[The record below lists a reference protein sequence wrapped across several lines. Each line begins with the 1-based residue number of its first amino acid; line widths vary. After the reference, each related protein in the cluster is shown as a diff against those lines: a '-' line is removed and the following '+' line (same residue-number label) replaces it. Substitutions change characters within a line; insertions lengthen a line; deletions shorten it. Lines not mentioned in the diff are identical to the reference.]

1 MRVDYKTN
9 AMIKWT
15 KSLFS
20 SGLLLLL
27 ALTCMSFERTS
38 SGRDFNIVTLRC
50 EYLVNPQGID
60 VLHPR
65 FSWEM
70 VSTERAKRQKAY
82 HLIVAD
88 SKALLDKNEGNI
100 WNSGKVTSDESFHIA
115 FKGKPLLSGKD
126 YYWKLKVWD
135 EQNAETD
142 WSATQHFSMGLL
154 NNSDWKAKWIGAP
167 TVQPVT
173 VQDENII
180 PPSPLLRKQ
189 FVVNRQVKKA
199 KLYVTALGVYEMYL
213 NGRKVGDQILA
224 PEWTDYFTRVQYQ
237 TYDVT
242 TMLASGDNVIGGM
255 LADGWYTGVLFTH
268 GKPQRGNYGF
278 DRRLLAQLEIEFTDG
293 SKERV
298 VTDESWKML
307 KDGPM
312 KEASIFDGEVYD
324 ARYMPDNWLQPGFNT
339 ERWDNVVVDNS
350 VSLTLNAQ
358 INEPVRIVKE
368 IKPVNVFR
376 APNGNHIFDM
386 GQNMAGWVHIT
397 LPYNPGKKIILRHA
411 EILMEDSTLYTQNLR
426 TAKQTNTYIPARET
440 TIDYEPRFTY
450 HGFRYVEVAGLTREP
465 ALENITGKVVA
476 SASALVSE
484 FSSSS
489 KDINQLWSNIVWTQL
504 SNLHSIPEDCPQRDE
519 RCGWMGDAQI
529 FCQTAMY
536 NMDLGAFYTKWFKDI
551 RDRQTPEGRYPN
563 YAPQVGMVFYDAPGW
578 TDAGIIIP
586 WKAYLNYGDKRILE
600 EHYTSMKSFI
610 DHVHKENPDLIRTN
624 AVGQNY
630 GDWVNGNTIKAEGYP
645 TDKGDVARDLF
656 NTAFFYYSTQI
667 LADASKVLGKTKE
680 FNYYD
685 KLAKNIRSVFVKE
698 FISREGR
705 VKGETQAGYALAL
718 EFNLVPENLRANAAK
733 FMVDAVAEYDY
744 RVSTGIQT
752 ITRMMNQLSR
762 NNYNDIAY
770 QLLESRRFPSWI
782 YSIDQGATTIWER
795 WDGYVKGRGFQR
807 WQMNSFNQYAIGS
820 VGEWLHGTVIGINYD
835 ESRPGYRHFILRP
848 TPGGTLTW
856 AKGSYKAITGKVEV
870 SWKKEGGQ
878 LTVDVSVP
886 ANTTATLVLPTEKE
900 IRENGQALSAS
911 LHIKPAGKKGGQT
924 SLRLASGR
932 YSFTMPQ

>member
-1 MRVDYKTN
+1 MKMCKN
-9 AMIKWT
+9 
-15 KSLFS
+15 SLLICFS
-20 SGLLLLL
+20 FLSLVFLSFRDVPQP
-27 ALTCMSFERTS
+27 MSFDIT
-38 SGRDFNIVTLRC
+38 NLRC
-50 EYLVNPQGID
+50 EYLVNPLGID
-60 VLHPR
+60 VTHPR

-70 VSTERAKRQKAY
+70 VSGNRGKQQKAY
-82 HLIVAD
+82 HLLVAD
-88 SKALLDKNEGNI
+88 SKEALENNEGNI
-100 WNSGKVTSDESFHIA
+100 WNSGKIHSGESFHIA
-115 FKGKPLLSGKD
+115 FKGKPLISGKD

-135 EQNAETD
+135 EQQAESG
-142 WSATQHFSMGLL
+142 WSEVQHFSIGLL
-154 NNSDWKAKWIGAP
+154 QKSDWKAKWIGAP
-167 TVQPVT
+167 SVLPAT

-180 PPSPLLRKQ
+180 PPSPLLRKE
-189 FVVNRQVKKA
+189 FAVKKQVKKA
-199 KLYVTALGVYEMYL
+199 RLYATALGVYEMYL
-213 NGRKVGDQILA
+213 NGKKVGDQILA

-242 TMLASGDNVIGGM
+242 DMLTGSENVIGAM

-293 SKERV
+293 SRDMIT
-298 VTDESWKML
+298 TDDSWKML
-307 KDGPM
+307 ADGPM

-324 ARYMPDNWLQPGFNT
+324 ARYMPENWMKPGFDT
-339 ERWDNVVVDNS
+339 QRWDPVAVDNS
-350 VSLTLNAQ
+350 VSVILNAQ
-358 INEPVRIVKE
+358 INEPIRIVKE
-368 IKPVNVFR
+368 IKPVHFFR
-376 APNGNHIFDM
+376 APNGNYIFDM
-386 GQNMAGWVHIT
+386 GQNMAGWVHIR

-426 TAKQTNTYIPARET
+426 TAKQTNVYIPARET

-450 HGFRYVEVAGLTREP
+450 HGFRYVEVAGLTEEP
-465 ALENITGKVVA
+465 TLEHITGKVVA
-476 SASALVSE
+476 SASKLVSE
-484 FSSSS
+484 FSSSH

-529 FCQTAMY
+529 FCQTAIY

-551 RDRQTPEGRYPN
+551 RDGQKEDGRYPN

-600 EHYTSMKSFI
+600 EHYPSMKKFI
-610 DHVHKENPDLIRTN
+610 DHVHRENPDLIRVN
-624 AVGQNY
+624 VVGQNY
-630 GDWVNGNTIKAEGYP
+630 GDWVNGNTIKAENYP

-656 NTAFFYYSTQI
+656 NTAFFYHSVQI
-667 LADASKVLGKTKE
+667 LADASKVLGKNKE
-680 FNYYD
+680 YAYYD
-685 KLAKNIRSVFVKE
+685 KLAKNIRSVFVRE
-698 FISREGR
+698 FISKEGR

-718 EFNLVPENLRANAAK
+718 EFDLVPENLRANAAR
-733 FMVDAVAEYDY
+733 FMVDAIAEYDY

-752 ITRMMNQLSR
+752 ITRMMKQLSK
-762 NNYNDIAY
+762 NNHTEVAY

-820 VGEWLHGTVIGINYD
+820 VGEWMHGTIIGINYD
-835 ESRPGYRHFILRP
+835 EKQPGYRHFVLTP
-848 TPGGTLTW
+848 TPGGSLTW

-870 SWKKEGGQ
+870 AWKKEGGR
-878 LTVDVSVP
+878 LTVEVDVP
-886 ANTTATLVLPTEKE
+886 ANTTATLVLPTLQEVQE
-900 IRENGQALSAS
+900 GGQPLSANKYVKLLS
-911 LHIKPAGKKGGQT
+911 KKNAQT
-924 SLRLASGR
+924 SLNLASGK
-932 YSFTMPQ
+932 YSFTMPE